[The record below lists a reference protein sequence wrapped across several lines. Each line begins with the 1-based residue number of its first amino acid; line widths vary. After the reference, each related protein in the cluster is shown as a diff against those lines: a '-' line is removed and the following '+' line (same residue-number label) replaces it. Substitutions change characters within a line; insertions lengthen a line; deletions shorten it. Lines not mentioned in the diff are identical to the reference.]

1 MYLCMPNHIQNIQAH
16 NWAHFWDV
24 ADFSVGNFMFKV
36 NNGNTRAWCEICS
49 KLTIQT
55 SAVVLLS
62 LLLTFNIFH
71 TLFYCFYCELWA
83 CKWLLT
89 YYLVLLS
96 ACLTKHNWNDWSY
109 PVNKMT
115 TFVITWLHY
124 RLYLLLLWM
133 SNTKIQLDT
142 STRLWDIFV

>member
-36 NNGNTRAWCEICS
+36 NNGNTWAWYEICS

-55 SAVVLLS
+55 PAVVLLS

-109 PVNKMT
+109 PVNKNDYICYYMT
-115 TFVITWLHY
+115 TL
-124 RLYLLLLWM
+124 
-133 SNTKIQLDT
+133 QA
-142 STRLWDIFV
+142 IFAASMNV